1 VLETQYL
8 SLGADA
14 LLVQPIRRVVSRRR
28 LGAGVVLALPAVI
41 TRPARAARSL
51 TFGSIGGWFG
61 SAFDGTV
68 LAAFR
73 KTHPEITVFYYPL
86 ANSFQVLGMLRG
98 QRTNPSTDVVLL
110 DPGTAHR
117 ATAEGLLDV
126 LDPDTTPVLKDLI
139 SQATLKGIAGP
150 AMVLDSLS
158 IGYSPAQIA
167 GVPRNWHDLWDT
179 GFGNRLALQTPPD
192 PVALAL
198 TAIAGAMFG
207 GGDLYR
213 AMYVGMTALAQLGPR
228 VVDWDPVP
236 DIYIAIS
243 VGDAAIGP
251 CWNAHGQNQALLTPG
266 RFAANIPADASPVRA
281 TTIHLVKGAPEPDA
295 ARTLIAWLLSPE
307 AQRLLTE
314 TMFFAPVNAKAD
326 IAAAS
331 LARAGAS
338 PAMVAKRMDLDW
350 VAVDAIRDQV
360 AAEWR
365 KRNLA
370 GR

>member
-1 VLETQYL
+1 
-8 SLGADA
+8 
-14 LLVQPIRRVVSRRR
+14 
-28 LGAGVVLALPAVI
+28 
-41 TRPARAARSL
+41 
-51 TFGSIGGWFG
+51 
-61 SAFDGTV
+61 
-68 LAAFR
+68 
-73 KTHPEITVFYYPL
+73 
-86 ANSFQVLGMLRG
+86 
-98 QRTNPSTDVVLL
+98 
-110 DPGTAHR
+110 
-117 ATAEGLLDV
+117 
-126 LDPDTTPVLKDLI
+126 
-139 SQATLKGIAGP
+139 
-150 AMVLDSLS
+150 
-158 IGYSPAQIA
+158 
-167 GVPRNWHDLWDT
+167 
-179 GFGNRLALQTPPD
+179 
-192 PVALAL
+192 
-198 TAIAGAMFG
+198 
-207 GGDLYR
+207 
-213 AMYVGMTALAQLGPR
+213 MTALAQLGPR